1 MTDVNS
7 LFRRFE
13 ANLRMS
19 PSTVDS
25 VRQRYRR
32 ITWRLNQDFWG
43 IDSEVQH
50 SWYAGSYRR
59 GTAISTSDI
68 DIHFELPSDLYKTD
82 WWSTVLGQNGP
93 SVLLQRVKNSL
104 QKTYPTTKLRGD
116 GQVVV
121 VDFSDGMRFEVVPV
135 FAENTTT
142 FVYPDTHNGGS
153 WPQMQPKRESQAFAD
168 LSRDKPGGLKKLCR
182 MLRTWNAQSLK
193 LPGQALDAMAY
204 EYWQTSEYSDREP
217 FLYFDFHTSDFFSHW
232 VDQFNRNG
240 WIEAPGSGRR
250 IEVSLNRAGLELLEH
265 YADISCRAVYC
276 DDPERAQMWRMV
288 YGDKFP
294 AA

>member
-13 ANLRMS
+13 ATLRMS
-19 PSTVDS
+19 PNTVDS

-32 ITWRLNQDFWG
+32 ITWRLNQDFWE

-50 SWYAGSYRR
+50 SWYAGSYGR

-68 DIHFELPSDLYKTD
+68 DIHFELPSDLYKTY
-82 WWSTVLGQNGP
+82 WLSTVLGQNGP
-93 SVLLQRVKNSL
+93 SALLQRVKTSL

-121 VDFSDGMRFEVVPV
+121 VDFSDGVRFEVVPV
-135 FAENTTT
+135 FAENATT

-153 WPQMQPKRESQAFAD
+153 WPQMRPKLEAQSFAD
-168 LSRDKPGGLKKLCR
+168 LSRNKPGGLKKLCR
-182 MLRTWNAQSLK
+182 MLRTWNAHSLK

-204 EYWQTSEYSDREP
+204 EYWQTSEYSDRDP
-217 FLYFDFHTSDFFSHW
+217 FLYFHLHTRDFFSHW
-232 VDQFNRNG
+232 VNQFNQNG
-240 WIEAPGSGRR
+240 WIEAPGSHRC
-250 IEVSLNRAGLELLEH
+250 IEVSLNKIELELIEL
-265 YADISCRAVYC
+265 YADISRRAAYR
-276 DDPERAQMWRMV
+276 DNPEPAQIWRLI